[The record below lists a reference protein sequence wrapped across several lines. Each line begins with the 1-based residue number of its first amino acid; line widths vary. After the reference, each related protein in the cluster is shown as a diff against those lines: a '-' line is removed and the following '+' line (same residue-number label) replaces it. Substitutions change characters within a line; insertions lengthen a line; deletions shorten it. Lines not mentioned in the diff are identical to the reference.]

1 MKTWEQK
8 GQFFLG
14 PYIRNDNKYYQ
25 VMADFLD
32 NHKNKTKKKKQKK
45 TELTDYAEKQLF
57 NCTETYYIFCKK
69 NKSHWNIM
77 VTDTS
82 CNLP

>member
-8 GQFFLG
+8 GQFLLG

-32 NHKNKTKKKKQKK
+32 NHKNKTKTKNKKK
-45 TELTDYAEKQLF
+45 L
-57 NCTETYYIFCKK
+57 
-69 NKSHWNIM
+69 S
-77 VTDTS
+77 
-82 CNLP
+82 